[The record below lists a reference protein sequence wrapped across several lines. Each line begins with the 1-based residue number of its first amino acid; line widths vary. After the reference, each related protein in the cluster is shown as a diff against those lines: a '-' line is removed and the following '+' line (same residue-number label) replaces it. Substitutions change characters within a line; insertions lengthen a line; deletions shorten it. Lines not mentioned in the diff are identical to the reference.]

1 MKFINSM
8 ANISIKSAKLIP
20 FGGIFSIIRQ
30 FGNSSLYDKQDINFD
45 YENQSDEIKYVIS
58 LIYKYKKG
66 LEQEI
71 LIEKL

>member
-30 FGNSSLYDKQDINFD
+30 FGNHLLYEKQEINFD
-45 YENQSDEIKYVIS
+45 SESQSNEIKYVIS

-66 LEQEI
+66 
-71 LIEKL
+71 